1 MSASEQLNNNAPGAV
16 NFEQIP
22 SELKA
27 LPRWVCW
34 RNEQGR
40 KVPYDA
46 NALNSRAS
54 STDPQTWAT
63 FEQAQIAYNEREGDN
78 DAFTGVG
85 IVLDGDGLAG
95 VDIDH
100 CVKDGQ
106 PDPAA
111 LALLDSMGAA
121 YVEVSPSTTGLR
133 AFGYAGKLE
142 SGCKGTLNGLSVEL
156 YSTGRYLTLT
166 GHTIKA
172 GPIAPLRGFGAIAE
186 RIRADRKVNPTT
198 GEIEAAPP
206 DERHAELVRRILSGD
221 VYHDSLRD
229 LAASLVATGM
239 QPGGVVNHL
248 RGLMDAST
256 APKDDRWKARRAQI
270 PGLVSSARAKFEPV
284 DYAALL
290 ASENA
295 SNEPTFQP
303 VNIADVLSNPEPP
316 HPFVWGPYVPT
327 EALTL
332 LSAHGGTGKSGFGL
346 QMAAH
351 VALGREFLGQSVI
364 RSNTLFFSGEDARG
378 QLRLRMASICKN
390 HGFDPEELA
399 QSMHILD
406 ATDAA
411 MLWQSEGP
419 KRPGAPTGHYQ
430 ALRRFIEDREI
441 GLLIVDNAS
450 DSFAGDRF
458 DKSDVT
464 RFIRALVSLVRRQR
478 GAVLLLSHVNRG
490 TASKRQE
497 SSESYSDSVAWH
509 NAARSRLFLEGEE
522 DDTQRT
528 LKHEKSNYGAKGRP
542 LALEAMPGCGVRLL
556 GADGVADEF
565 KQAAARFAD
574 ELAHRQLLVLVHE
587 FAQRGESINPSPQ
600 ANSANAWGML
610 RGEAGFPTGQ
620 TRGDVL
626 AHFRTMERNGYLAK
640 ERYTKPNRHTG
651 ERWAITDKGR
661 AFAKLPDAPTAPAM
675 HYQNASALTQATR
688 ATASNSQFE
697 LKEERAQAVAPLSG
711 PRS

>member
-1 MSASEQLNNNAPGAV
+1 MNASEQLNNNAPGAV

-46 NALNSRAS
+46 NTLNSRAS

-63 FEQAQIAYNEREGDN
+63 FEQAQIAYNERVGDN

-270 PGLVSSARAKFEPV
+270 PDLVGSARAKFEPV
-284 DYAALL
+284 DYAAIMTQ
-290 ASENA
+290 AQA
-295 SNEPTFQP
+295 SNKPRYKLLTSADLAALPPLRWLVRGVLPAEGLAALYGPSGSGKSFLALDLFAAVAECRRWFDCRVEAAPVVYAALEGETGVKLRVQAWERHHARKLPDGMRMVLQP
-303 VNIADVLSNPEPP
+303 FKLTEGADVAELAAAIVKAGGKGAVVVLDTLNRAAPTADENSSRDMGQILEGAKALQRLVGGLVVLVHHSGKDLTRGMRGHSSMFAALDASIEVSREGERRAWTVAKSKDGQDGIT
-316 HPFVWGPYVPT
+316 HPFKLEVV
-327 EALTL
+327 E
-332 LSAHGGTGKSGFGL
+332 
-346 QMAAH
+346 
-351 VALGREFLGQSVI
+351 LGQDEYGEAITSCVAVPADPAEDKQTKAMTPRQVEGLNALYRAAI
-364 RSNTLFFSGEDARG
+364 EHGDDDGERIQINLEDWRAEFYRTSTADGHEAKKKAFQRVRSD
-378 QLRLRMASICKN
+378 
-390 HGFDPEELA
+390 
-399 QSMHILD
+399 
-406 ATDAA
+406 
-411 MLWQSEGP
+411 
-419 KRPGAPTGHYQ
+419 
-430 ALRRFIEDREI
+430 
-441 GLLIVDNAS
+441 
-450 DSFAGDRF
+450 
-458 DKSDVT
+458 
-464 RFIRALVSLVRRQR
+464 LVSLGRVT
-478 GAVLLLSHVNRG
+478 V
-490 TASKRQE
+490 
-497 SSESYSDSVAWH
+497 
-509 NAARSRLFLEGEE
+509 E
-522 DDTQRT
+522 DDVYSIQSGDGGLIGARLMATFQRQ
-528 LKHEKSNYGAKGRP
+528 K
-542 LALEAMPGCGVRLL
+542 PGMTT
-556 GADGVADEF
+556 DGT
-565 KQAAARFAD
+565 
-574 ELAHRQLLVLVHE
+574 
-587 FAQRGESINPSPQ
+587 
-600 ANSANAWGML
+600 
-610 RGEAGFPTGQ
+610 TGQ
-620 TRGDVL
+620 DG
-626 AHFRTMERNGYLAK
+626 
-640 ERYTKPNRHTG
+640 TG
-651 ERWAITDKGR
+651 RDICPG
-661 AFAKLPDAPTAPAM
+661 
-675 HYQNASALTQATR
+675 
-688 ATASNSQFE
+688 
-697 LKEERAQAVAPLSG
+697 
-711 PRS
+711 

>member
-1 MSASEQLNNNAPGAV
+1 MTPASKQPNNNAPGAV

-121 YVEVSPSTTGLR
+121 YVEVSPSSTGLR
-133 AFGYAGKLE
+133 AFGYADKLE
-142 SGCKGTLNGLSVEL
+142 SGCKGTLNGLAVEL

-172 GPIAPLRGFGAIAE
+172 GPIARLRGFGAIAE
-186 RIRADRKVNPTT
+186 RIRADRKVNHTT

-248 RGLMDAST
+248 RGLMDASA

-270 PGLVSSARAKFEPV
+270 PGLVSSASAKFEPV
-284 DYAALL
+284 DYAAIMTQ
-290 ASENA
+290 AQA
-295 SNEPTFQP
+295 SNEPRYKLLTS
-303 VNIADVLSNPEPP
+303 ADLAALPPLRWLVRGVLPAE
-316 HPFVWGPYVPT
+316 GLA
-327 EALTL
+327 ALYGI
-332 LSAHGGTGKSGFGL
+332 SGSGKSF
-346 QMAAH
+346 
-351 VALGREFLGQSVI
+351 
-364 RSNTLFFSGEDARG
+364 
-378 QLRLRMASICKN
+378 
-390 HGFDPEELA
+390 
-399 QSMHILD
+399 
-406 ATDAA
+406 
-411 MLWQSEGP
+411 
-419 KRPGAPTGHYQ
+419 
-430 ALRRFIEDREI
+430 
-441 GLLIVDNAS
+441 
-450 DSFAGDRF
+450 
-458 DKSDVT
+458 
-464 RFIRALVSLVRRQR
+464 
-478 GAVLLLSHVNRG
+478 
-490 TASKRQE
+490 
-497 SSESYSDSVAWH
+497 
-509 NAARSRLFLEGEE
+509 
-522 DDTQRT
+522 
-528 LKHEKSNYGAKGRP
+528 
-542 LALEAMPGCGVRLL
+542 LALDLFAAVAEGRRWFGYRVEARPVVYVCL
-556 GADGVADEF
+556 E
-565 KQAAARFAD
+565 
-574 ELAHRQLLVLVHE
+574 
-587 FAQRGESINPSPQ
+587 
-600 ANSANAWGML
+600 
-610 RGEAGFPTGQ
+610 GEAGFKLRVQ
-620 TRGDVL
+620 AWEV
-626 AHFRTMERNGYLAK
+626 
-640 ERYTKPNRHTG
+640 HTG
-651 ERWAITDKGR
+651 K
-661 AFAKLPDAPTAPAM
+661 KLPDSMRVVLQSFKLIEGQDLPELASAILQTAGTGCVVVVDTLNRAAPTADENTSKDMGMILEATKALQGLVGGLVVLVHHSGKDLARGMRGHSSMFAALDASIEVSREGERRAWTVAKSKDGQDGITHPFKLEVVGLGQDEYGDPITSCVAVPADPAEAKQTKTM
-675 HYQNASALTQATR
+675 TPRQVEGLNALYRAAIEHGEDDGERIQINLEDWRAAFYRTSTADNQPAKKVAFQRVRADLVSLGRVTVEDDVYSIQSGDGGLIGARLMATLQR
-688 ATASNSQFE
+688 QKTENTADGTTEQ
-697 LKEERAQAVAPLSG
+697 G
-711 PRS
+711 GT